1 MNAVGQIADV
11 NGMPKILNVPKI
23 LKIKIFFINFNIYNI
38 DARNITIKFSDIFP
52 TDFEK
57 APYYRYMGSLTTP
70 PCSEGV
76 IWNVFAGKVNISKT
90 QVLILVFT

>member
-1 MNAVGQIADV
+1 MNAVGQIAAV
-11 NGMPKILNVPKI
+11 NGMPKILNAPKI
-23 LKIKIFFINFNIYNI
+23 LKINIFFINFNI
-38 DARNITIKFSDIFP
+38 ASQNITITFSDIFS
-52 TDFEK
+52 TNFEK

-76 IWNVFAGKVNISKT
+76 IWNVFAEKVNISLE